1 MTTDRA
7 APPGSA
13 APVVQMVAY
22 VGQQRCTHSA
32 VSAAGRAAAWSG
44 LPLVVVY
51 KRPRIPV
58 FSQMMIPNVQV
69 TYEEIDCL
77 VFDEVARLVAP
88 FGLPWDFRAVHSG
101 VAPDR
106 ALSAGELCLSRVYVA
121 GRHRGHLLAPLQSL
135 RAARSLAR
143 LRRAAPGVEA
153 VHCGTS
159 DPQRRPAA
167 ILG

>member
-1 MTTDRA
+1 MKSRA
-7 APPGSA
+7 APPGLP
-13 APVVQMVAY
+13 APVVQVVAY

-58 FSQMMIPNVQV
+58 FSQMLNPNVHAI
-69 TYEEIDCL
+69 YEEIDCV

-88 FGLPWDFRAVHSG
+88 FGVPWDFRAVPTG

-106 ALSAGELCLSRVYVA
+106 ALSAWELGISRVYVA

-135 RAARSLAR
+135 WDGRALAR

-153 VHCGTS
+153 VHCRPT
-159 DPQRRPAA
+159 DPQPRPAA